1 MEEQYL
7 LSKIRLLPN
16 ELKKEILDFVEFLLN
31 KYKVNENSGKRPMFG
46 SAKGVF
52 KMSPDFDAPLEDFDE
67 YMK

>member
-16 ELKKEILDFVEFLLN
+16 ELKKEILDFVEFLLS
-31 KYKVNENSGKRPMFG
+31 KYQVNEDSGKHPEFG
-46 SAKGVF
+46 SAKGIF
-52 KMSPDFDAPLEDFDE
+52 KMSPDFDAPLDDFDE